1 MIAVEGFSNS
11 SFKVTDASQNE
22 RLKPFTEGLNPK
34 IIIVSNFWV
43 PFKKNNCVI
52 PPQSIIET
60 DNECIGIF
68 NSLTINPK
76 GQLLA
81 CCGLIS
87 VYTPYLKLGSTF
99 ENSMKELYYKQ
110 FDDFIKILIFLEG
123 PKKIIQTIME
133 KENININLPS
143 KHTCHY
149 CADILCQS
157 DFKQLILKHYK
168 PLAPEILFRYKVK
181 LNFSL

>member
-1 MIAVEGFSNS
+1 
-11 SFKVTDASQNE
+11 
-22 RLKPFTEGLNPK
+22 
-34 IIIVSNFWV
+34 
-43 PFKKNNCVI
+43 
-52 PPQSIIET
+52 
-60 DNECIGIF
+60 
-68 NSLTINPK
+68 
-76 GQLLA
+76 
-81 CCGLIS
+81 
-87 VYTPYLKLGSTF
+87 
-99 ENSMKELYYKQ
+99 MKELYYKQ